1 MLVAEDGSV
10 DLGLCWVFE
19 QIDLLFRFGRHVRLK
34 RLDIFS
40 DAGFH
45 ALKQTYPI
53 SVFSVPV
60 FFSHCHPLLSSRSG
74 GGPPPPGRAKPGGS
88 PLLAGMLPPPL
99 NISTSPSAPRPA
111 SRPPP

>member
-74 GGPPPPGRAKPGGS
+74 GCPHPPGRANIGS
-88 PLLAGMLPPPL
+88 SAILAEMLRHHS
-99 NISTSPSAPRPA
+99 IYWAAPS
-111 SRPPP
+111 